1 MDNRDRDRQDIL
13 YNYEQELADLDSK
26 REILGEIDYWKQYKT
41 ISAKYSEE
49 LNDLESKGRAQA
61 SLDKAKSSSSMAYS
75 VDKRPE
81 YTYSDVAHQLKTEK
95 ISDLIAQLVS
105 VDSKYRDRQVDPR
118 DPFYEDKKNPLDVF
132 ERWWNEELSNLPSI
146 TQIRNFLSRISI
158 NEFGYIVYDFDSPD
172 KFTDDAIAKEAQ
184 EKSDRIKA
192 AISERVKKRN
202 KVKKE
207 QARKKLIEKY
217 PLRVKHIDKFEQQR
231 KQDLRQSNYA
241 AKAEV
246 LYAIV
251 DAYTLPEDLC
261 DLLYDHIDKVCI
273 PKGLTHVD
281 KYQPMLEQFL
291 RFVQDPQERLAVVD
305 KSIRKGWR
313 ILSNGLF

>member
-1 MDNRDRDRQDIL
+1 MDSRDRERQDIL
-13 YNYEQELADLDSK
+13 YNYEKALANLDGQ
-26 REILGEIDYWKQYKT
+26 RDTLGEVKYWKQYKS
-41 ISAKYSEE
+41 ISDEYNRQIA
-49 LNDLESKGRAQA
+49 DLESKGRAQI
-61 SLDKAKSSSSMAYS
+61 SLDKAKSATTASNNQ
-75 VDKRPE
+75 RPE

-95 ISDLIAQLVS
+95 IADLVAQLVAI
-105 VDSKYRDRQVDPR
+105 DSKYRDRQIDPR
-118 DPFYEDKKNPLDVF
+118 DPFYEDKKNPLEVF
-132 ERWWNEELSNLPSI
+132 ERWWNEELEKLPSI
-146 TQIRNFLSRISI
+146 VQIRNFLSRISI

-172 KFTDDAIAKEAQ
+172 KFTEETLAKEAA

-192 AISERVKKRN
+192 AISERVRKRN
-202 KVKKE
+202 KAKKE

-217 PLRVKHIDKFEQQR
+217 PLRAKHIDKFESQR
-231 KQDLRQSNYA
+231 KQDSRESKDA
-241 AKAEV
+241 SKAEV
-246 LYAIV
+246 LYSIV